1 MKFNYVILFLS
12 LFFVQHSFSQ
22 VKEFDKLE
30 MLFDQG
36 HYKMVFRKSKMLLD
50 NPEYDYSVL
59 PNYYKGLAALML
71 VNNPSWI
78 RRHSKSIY
86 EDITLFQNI
95 LSSKDWDKHKEARND
110 ELSRLKDSLIAWNS
124 TIEEEQLKIR
134 TAEFVSNYLSSL
146 QSKKKPQKPIK
157 KVVSKSR
164 TDLLEFAES
173 LIGTPYVYAGET
185 PNGFDCS
192 GFVYYLFKQKYDIE
206 LPRKASDQQEKS
218 ESIKEKDVI
227 PGDLIFFD
235 SGKGVSHVGIVYSID
250 SEIIKMIH
258 ASSSKGIIVTDVS
271 NSTYWKSKIHSYGR
285 VLK

>member
-1 MKFNYVILFLS
+1 
-12 LFFVQHSFSQ
+12 
-22 VKEFDKLE
+22 
-30 MLFDQG
+30 
-36 HYKMVFRKSKMLLD
+36 MLLD

-59 PNYYKGLAALML
+59 PSYYKGVAALML
-71 VNNPSWI
+71 VNNPGWI

-86 EDITLFQNI
+86 EDITLLENI

-124 TIEEEQLKIR
+124 TIEEEQLKIK
-134 TAEFVSNYLSSL
+134 TAEFVSNYLSGL

-157 KVVSKSR
+157 QVVSKSR

-192 GFVYYLFKQKYDIE
+192 GFVYYVFKQKYDIE

-218 ESIKEKDVI
+218 ESIKEKELI

-235 SGKGVSHVGIVYSID
+235 SGKGVSHVGIVYSVEDDIL
-250 SEIIKMIH
+250 KMIH
-258 ASSSKGIIVTDVS
+258 ASSSKGIIITDVTNS
-271 NSTYWKSKIHSYGR
+271 NYWKVKIHSFGR
-285 VLK
+285 IVK